1 MGVLEDV
8 EPHVALE
15 KAFLSGGRQF
25 TVKGQMDH
33 DFVLSFFF
41 WQNVA
46 SWVASQAV
54 GLRFTVASIQH
65 HGS

>member
-8 EPHVALE
+8 ETHLAFQ
-15 KAFLSGGRQF
+15 KAFLSGGGQF
-25 TVKGQMDH
+25 TVEGQMNH
-33 DFVLSFFF
+33 DVVWPFFF

-65 HGS
+65 HGP